1 MIEIDESVRE
11 AFWALRE
18 RRHSIRAS
26 LRDVAPRAK
35 VSYQALCMLENGKL
49 NPRLATYLRVEK
61 ALDQIEAEQQL
72 QQQQSNQPDSAA

>member
-49 NPRLATYLRVEK
+49 NPRLATYLRIKK
-61 ALDQIEAEQQL
+61 ALDQIEAEQA
-72 QQQQSNQPDSAA
+72 QQQQSQNTDPAA